1 MKVNLKLDQFSQQ
14 LTAVAQQAYPESGA
28 LKSSIKVEITEDD
41 IVISFNNYGLFQ
53 DAGVQGAFGTKN
65 PSGRGY
71 SKEIFKY
78 KATKDKFGRPAPVGG
93 NLKEWGARVNI
104 RKFGIPAKPWIAK
117 MLTSLSDQIGK
128 DIEITLP
135 PQIEAEIVKLLGSI
149 K

>member
-53 DAGVQGAFGTKN
+53 DAGVQGAFGTKQ

-78 KATKDKFGRPAPVGG
+78 KAKKDKFGRPAPVGG
-93 NLKEWGARVNI
+93 NLNWGARVNI
-104 RKFGIPAKPWIAK
+104 RKFGIPAKPWIAR
-117 MLTSLSDQIGK
+117 MITNISDQIGK

>member
-1 MKVNLKLDQFSQQ
+1 MKIGLNLEKLSQQ
-14 LTAVAQQAYPESGA
+14 LTNVAQQAYPESGA
-28 LKSSIKVEITEDD
+28 LKSSIKVEVTKDNV
-41 IVISFNNYGLFQ
+41 VISFLNYGLFQ

-78 KATKDKFGRPAPVGG
+78 KAKKDKFGRPAPVGG
-93 NLKEWGARVNI
+93 NLNWGARVNI

-117 MLTSLSDQIGK
+117 MITNISEEVAK
-128 DIEITLP
+128 DSEINLN
-135 PQIEAEIVKLLGSI
+135 PQIEFAIVKLLESI